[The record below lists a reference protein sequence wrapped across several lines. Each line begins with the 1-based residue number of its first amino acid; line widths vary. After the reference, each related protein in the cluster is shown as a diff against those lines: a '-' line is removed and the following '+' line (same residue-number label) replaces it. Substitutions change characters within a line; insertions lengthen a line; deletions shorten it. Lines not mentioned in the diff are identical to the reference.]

1 MPVYEYSALNQKGK
15 STAGVIDADSP
26 VDARQ
31 KLRTDMLFPVSIE
44 EVAERS
50 PDQTSSRTALF
61 NYFRRVRPMELAA
74 VTRQLA
80 TLTGAGFP
88 LVSALETLMPQAKS
102 RSLQQTLAKVKERVV
117 EGGTFAQ
124 ALEQF
129 PGTFTP
135 VYINMVRAGESSG
148 TLELILER
156 LADITEKQE
165 ALKTRIQAAL
175 AYPLLMALVGVLVV
189 FFLLTAIVP
198 NILTIFADVGQ
209 TLPLPTRILMGVS
222 RFFGRFWP
230 FMLLLMVAGALFYFI
245 FNRTPKGRL
254 VFDQIRLQTP
264 FFGNLIRQLSAAR
277 ISRTLGS
284 LLENGVPMMHA
295 LEIVQNVT
303 GNGVLSK
310 AVAKTAKEV
319 GHGKPLGRT
328 MGLHS
333 VFPELFVQMVTVGEQ
348 SGDLE
353 TMLGKVADIYE
364 NDVQQR
370 IMTITAMLEPL
381 MILFMGVIVGF
392 IVLSICLPIFEMNQ
406 LVG

>member
-15 STAGVIDADSP
+15 TTQGVINADSS
-26 VDARQ
+26 VSARQ
-31 KLRTDMLFPVSIE
+31 KLRADMLFPVSID
-44 EVAERS
+44 EVADTS
-50 PDQTSSRTALF
+50 PDQTTSRTAIF
-61 NYFRRVRPMELAA
+61 KYFKRVRPMELAA

-129 PGTFTP
+129 PGTFSP

-165 ALKTRIQAAL
+165 ALKARIQAAL
-175 AYPLLMALVGVLVV
+175 AYPLLMALVGTVVV
-189 FFLLTAIVP
+189 FFLLTAVVP
-198 NILTIFADVGQ
+198 NILTIFSDLGQ
-209 TLPLPTRILMGVS
+209 TLPLPTRILMGTS
-222 RFFGRFWP
+222 RFFSRFWP
-230 FMLLLMVAGALFYFI
+230 LFLLLFCVGGVAYF
-245 FNRTPKGRL
+245 FLNRTPKGR
-254 VFDQIRLQTP
+254 FGIDRTRLKIP
-264 FFGNLIRQLSAAR
+264 FIGNLIRQLAAAR

-284 LLENGVPMMHA
+284 LLENGVPMMQA
-295 LEIVQNVT
+295 LEIVQNIT
-303 GNGVLSK
+303 GNVVLSN
-310 AVAKTAKEV
+310 AVTKTAKEV
-319 GHGKPLGRT
+319 GQGKPLGMT
-328 MGLHS
+328 MGRYP
-333 VFPELFVQMVTVGEQ
+333 VFPALFVQMVTVGEQ
-348 SGDLE
+348 SGELE

-364 NDVQQR
+364 TDVQQR
-370 IMTITAMLEPL
+370 VMTITAMLEPV
-381 MILFMGVIVGF
+381 MILLMGVIVGF

>member
-15 STAGVIDADSP
+15 TTQGVINADSS
-26 VDARQ
+26 VSARQ

-44 EVAERS
+44 EVADTS
-50 PDQTSSRTALF
+50 PDQTTSRTAIF
-61 NYFRRVRPMELAA
+61 KYFKRVRPMELAA
-74 VTRQLA
+74 MTRQLA

-102 RSLQQTLAKVKERVV
+102 HSLQQTLAKVKERVV

-148 TLELILER
+148 TLELILDR

-165 ALKTRIQAAL
+165 VLKARIQAAL
-175 AYPLLMALVGVLVV
+175 AYPLLMALVGVVVV
-189 FFLLTAIVP
+189 FFLLTAVVP
-198 NILTIFADVGQ
+198 NILTIFADLGQ
-209 TLPLPTRILMGVS
+209 TLPLPTRILMGTS
-222 RFFGRFWP
+222 QFFSRFWP
-230 FMLLLMVAGALFYFI
+230 FMLLLVVVGVVIYFI

-254 VFDQIRLQTP
+254 TLDRFRLKIP
-264 FFGNLIRQLSAAR
+264 FIGDLIRQLSATR

-284 LLENGVPMMHA
+284 LLENGVPMMQA

-310 AVAKTAKEV
+310 AVADTAKEV

-328 MGLHS
+328 MGLHP
-333 VFPELFVQMVTVGEQ
+333 VFPALLVQMVTVGEQ
-348 SGDLE
+348 SGQLE
-353 TMLGKVADIYE
+353 TMLDKVADIYE
-364 NDVQQR
+364 TDVQQR

-392 IVLSICLPIFEMNQ
+392 IVLSVCLPIFEMNQ

>member
-15 STAGVIDADSP
+15 TTQGVINADSS
-26 VDARQ
+26 VSARQ
-31 KLRTDMLFPVSIE
+31 KLRADMLFPVSIK
-44 EVAERS
+44 EVADTS
-50 PDQTSSRTALF
+50 PDQTTSRTAIF
-61 NYFRRVRPMELAA
+61 KYFKRVRPLELAA

-148 TLELILER
+148 TLELILDR

-165 ALKTRIQAAL
+165 VLKARIQAAL
-175 AYPLLMALVGVLVV
+175 AYPLLMALVGTVVV
-189 FFLLTAIVP
+189 FFLLTAVVP
-198 NILTIFADVGQ
+198 NILTIFSDLGQ
-209 TLPLPTRILMGVS
+209 TLPLPTRILMGLS
-222 RFFGRFWP
+222 HFFSRFWP
-230 FMLLLMVAGALFYFI
+230 FFLLLLCIGGVAYFLL
-245 FNRTPKGRL
+245 NRTPKGR
-254 VFDQIRLQTP
+254 FNIDRTRLKIP
-264 FFGNLIRQLSAAR
+264 FIGNLIRQLAAAR

-284 LLENGVPMMHA
+284 LLENGVPMMQA

-303 GNGVLSK
+303 GNMVLSK
-310 AVAKTAKEV
+310 AVAATAKDV
-319 GHGKPLGRT
+319 GQGKPLGMT
-328 MGLHS
+328 MSRHP
-333 VFPELFVQMVTVGEQ
+333 VFPSLFVQMVTVGEQ
-348 SGDLE
+348 SGELE
-353 TMLGKVADIYE
+353 TMLGKVADIYDT
-364 NDVQQR
+364 DVQQR
-370 IMTITAMLEPL
+370 IMTITAMLEPI
-381 MILFMGVIVGF
+381 MILLMGVIVGF